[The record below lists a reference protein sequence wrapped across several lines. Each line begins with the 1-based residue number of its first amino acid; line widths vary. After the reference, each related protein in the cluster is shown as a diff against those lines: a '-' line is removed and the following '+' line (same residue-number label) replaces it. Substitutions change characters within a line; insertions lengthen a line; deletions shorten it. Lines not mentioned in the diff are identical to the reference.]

1 MKLATEKTPLPPD
14 TKAHNVV
21 VSGGYSPFAGY
32 GFDMDSWSFTVDT
45 TKPFPGKSINWTD
58 SCPSE
63 LLDFVSNAVA
73 SNIAS
78 ATIEDKVFVNGV
90 DIRENRLILDT
101 LKAMPRINI
110 PEEVVKVRVGQV
122 DQYMRHF
129 RVIVIPIW
137 VGHMHLSIFLR
148 FAVSGTNLFAEARY
162 FLLPPLQS
170 ALMELDNASTYCG
183 MHYYRRLLVA
193 SAIKSTVA
201 WINGPLLLFHW
212 LSSVQE
218 HIAKA
223 IFGDPENKLKVR
235 STNFNYGHSASL
247 RESWATSHYHR
258 YFQVLDKDMTNKI
271 SQHIVVNSIIDF
283 LESKG
288 VATDDIK
295 ERRTTIFNSGVIVSG
310 GTINSNQMAVGSR
323 ATIKSRVAKVFR
335 PKGKGE

>member
-1 MKLATEKTPLPPD
+1 
-14 TKAHNVV
+14 
-21 VSGGYSPFAGY
+21 
-32 GFDMDSWSFTVDT
+32 
-45 TKPFPGKSINWTD
+45 
-58 SCPSE
+58 

-78 ATIEDKVFVNGV
+78 ATIEDKVFVSGV
-90 DIRENRLILDT
+90 DIRENRFILDT
-101 LKAMPRINI
+101 PKAMPRINI
-110 PEEVVKVRVGQV
+110 PDEVIKVRVGQV

-162 FLLPPLQS
+162 FLLTPLQS
-170 ALMELDNASTYCG
+170 SLMELDKASTYCG
-183 MHYYRRLLVA
+183 MHYYRELLVV

-201 WINGPLLLFHW
+201 WIKGPVLLFHW
-212 LSSVQE
+212 LSNAQE

-235 STNFNYGHSASL
+235 SATYNYGHSASL

-258 YFQVLDKDMTNKI
+258 YFQARDKEMTYKI

-310 GTINSNQMAVGSR
+310 GTINSNQMAVGSGSG
-323 ATIKSRVAKVFR
+323 IISKVTNTFS
-335 PKGKGE
+335 PKKHG